1 MNAKLKDLQKKYLEE
16 EEKEESD
23 AGSSVLTK
31 NPYDTPFLRAL
42 NAMKGVKID
51 TKPNR
56 SYVHGF
62 GKGHRHA
69 DYYPDSKEKRK
80 ERKKVGDWNSSGH

>member
-1 MNAKLKDLQKKYLEE
+1 MAQN
-16 EEKEESD
+16 
-23 AGSSVLTK
+23 K

-42 NAMKGVKID
+42 NETRGVKTD
-51 TKPNR
+51 LKLNR

-62 GKGHRHA
+62 GNGHRHA

-80 ERKKVGDWNSSGH
+80 ERKKVG